1 MKLKELRS
9 ALRSTRGGIQMAILY
24 NRAQDKDIVIGS
36 VEYIV
41 ENYPETEVDQLSAS
55 QDYIIITT
63 EEA

>member
-9 ALRSTRGGIQMAILY
+9 VLHSTRGGIQMAILY

-41 ENYPETEVDQLSAS
+41 ENYPEAEVDQLSAS